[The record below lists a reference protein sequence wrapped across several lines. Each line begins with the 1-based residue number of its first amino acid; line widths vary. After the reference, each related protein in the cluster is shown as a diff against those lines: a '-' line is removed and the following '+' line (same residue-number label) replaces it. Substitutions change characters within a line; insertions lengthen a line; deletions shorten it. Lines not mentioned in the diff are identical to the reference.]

1 MLNRRYLRIKVLQ
14 ILYPFFQDEEK
25 NINAREREL
34 LTSIDKIYE
43 LYIYLFLLLKEIR
56 HFGDNLLEERKKKHL
71 PTANDLKPDLRFI
84 NNRVLLK
91 ISSSPALYKEK
102 DKRKIGWQADEDS
115 TIKKFYQNILASPE
129 YTAFMASP
137 ASTFEEEKH
146 FMVTIYK
153 KYLSE
158 NDDLKQHLIEK
169 NIHWASDYMLANIC
183 LVKTIEAMQED
194 KDLELM
200 PLYKADDDQDF
211 TLELF
216 RKTILDDSANMKLI
230 EGKIANWEPE
240 RIASMDMLLMKM
252 ALTEVMNFPGIPV
265 KVTLNEY
272 IEISKLYSS
281 PKSNTFINGILDA
294 IVKELRSQK
303 KVVKVGR
310 GLIE

>member
-1 MLNRRYLRIKVLQ
+1 
-14 ILYPFFQDEEK
+14 
-25 NINAREREL
+25 
-34 LTSIDKIYE
+34 
-43 LYIYLFLLLKEIR
+43 
-56 HFGDNLLEERKKKHL
+56 
-71 PTANDLKPDLRFI
+71 
-84 NNRVLLK
+84 
-91 ISSSPALYKEK
+91 
-102 DKRKIGWQADEDS
+102 
-115 TIKKFYQNILASPE
+115 
-129 YTAFMASP
+129 
-137 ASTFEEEKH
+137 
-146 FMVTIYK
+146 MVTIYK

-183 LVKTIEAMQED
+183 IVKTIEAMQED

>member
-43 LYIYLFLLLKEIR
+43 LYIYLLLLLKEIR
-56 HFGDNLLEERKKKHL
+56 WSGDKLLEERKKKKL
-71 PTANDLKPDLRFI
+71 PTAHDLNPDLKFI

-91 ISSSPALYKEK
+91 ISDSPALYREK

-115 TIKKFYQNILASPE
+115 MVKKFYNTILSSPE
-129 YTAFMASP
+129 YTAFMAAP
-137 ASTFEEEKH
+137 STFAEEKK
-146 FMVTIYK
+146 FMITIYK

-158 NDDLKQHLIEK
+158 NDELKQHLVEK

-183 LVKTIEAMQED
+183 IVKTIESLEED
-194 KDLELM
+194 KELELM
-200 PLYKADDDQDF
+200 PLYKAEDDQDF

-216 RKTILDDSANMKLI
+216 RKTILDDTANMHLI
-230 EGKIANWEPE
+230 EKKIANWEPE

-252 ALTEVMNFPGIPV
+252 ALTEVMNFPSIPV

>member
-91 ISSSPALYKEK
+91 ISTAPALLKEK

-115 TIKKFYQNILASPE
+115 TIKKFYQNILAAPE

-137 ASTFEEEKH
+137 PSTFEEEKH

-183 LVKTIEAMQED
+183 IVKTIEAMQED

>member
-43 LYIYLFLLLKEIR
+43 LYIYLLLLLKEIR
-56 HFGDNLLEERKKKHL
+56 WSGDKLLEERKKKRL
-71 PTANDLKPDLRFI
+71 PTAHDLNPDLKFI

-91 ISSSPALYKEK
+91 ISDSPALYREK

-115 TIKKFYQNILASPE
+115 MVKKFYNAILSSPE
-129 YTAFMASP
+129 YTAFMAAPST
-137 ASTFEEEKH
+137 TFEKEKK

-158 NDDLKQHLIEK
+158 NDELKQHLVEK

-183 LVKTIEAMQED
+183 IVKTIESLEED
-194 KDLELM
+194 KDVELM
-200 PLYKADDDQDF
+200 PLYKAEDDQDF

-216 RKTILDDSANMKLI
+216 RKTILDDTANMKLI
-230 EGKIANWEPE
+230 EKKIANWEPE

-252 ALTEVMNFPGIPV
+252 ALTEVMNFPSIPV